1 MPGWARNAN
10 ASLDLAPQSVSL
22 TNVTDPNLGAGNHT
36 FGLACNESAGNL
48 AYGQTYVSV
57 VVLGPG

>member
-1 MPGWARNAN
+1 MRD

-22 TNVTDPNLGAGNHT
+22 TERDRPELGRGNHT

-57 VVLGPG
+57 VVWPG